1 MKGIRALQTRAV
13 TRLSPQVLSLVPRLR
28 ERDEQIAKSTLPS
41 FRRLAQTHNKEA
53 LWEKLL
59 TSNEL
64 IPPSVAESMLDLCIS
79 ADEARCLVH
88 LFSRLA
94 PGIQFSASKSK
105 DALRMIRLNGDA
117 VDQRQLCRLLQPTSA
132 EGECESLQA
141 LSATWKPPLNI
152 CVGDVNDMIS
162 SCLLRNDID
171 AAMKWFMTMQDV
183 LNLQPI
189 ESTFGILLPSL
200 IRNRSWDCFYYL
212 LSEMHMLGIPVPR
225 AILESL
231 LIEYESHAPPRWSYV
246 KNGLTAILNAT
257 SIQNPI
263 KDLLFAE
270 TVCHGLSVL
279 CDAKQFDALLETWEM
294 VTTSERC
301 SEPVI
306 NTLLNHPVVLNSVGL
321 AAIHLRREA
330 TLLSL
335 LKRFLPFPDG
345 EPLDEALRQCLCAER
360 SSQLAIFGNIRG
372 IGLGW
377 LWANGRA
384 SAAANVYSSL
394 ENTSSLLSA
403 STRAE
408 TVRILLAC
416 APSMPSE
423 SIESL
428 SMTLSGTLAAMADNH
443 ENELILS
450 SGVAENLIKLFGTT
464 QNSES
469 TALVLL
475 HCTSKRIHL
484 TEAAFIV
491 ASQTVLKKGEH
502 SLVVQILESYLA
514 QLDLAAAGGPSKTGN
529 PRSDVAVCRSPRVF
543 SPAIQALAQMGEI
556 ESMMGLLLKE
566 MPRRKCVPHA
576 AILITIINACIKF
589 GQFHDGVRL
598 FDHVI
603 KSGKFKIVWNDRN
616 DLPGV
621 VSSVLKCCAKGQLGA
636 KALEICAWLDE
647 KFPQFYN
654 GANSEL
660 RDLELVVISMANR
673 DSISMLP
680 TFINIVRRGD
690 RAVNISRRLFIHCL
704 AASLSANNDDVY
716 QTVMAVPVDDEVL
729 SDIDIVKMESKRLAE
744 QWREK

>member
-1 MKGIRALQTRAV
+1 M
-13 TRLSPQVLSLVPRLR
+13 VPRLR
-28 ERDEQIAKSTLPS
+28 ERDAQIAKSTLPS
-41 FRRLAQTHNKEA
+41 FRQLVQTHSKESP
-53 LWEKLL
+53 WEKLL
-59 TSNEL
+59 TSNEQ
-64 IPPSVAESMLDLCIS
+64 IPPTVAENMLDLCIS
-79 ADEARCLVH
+79 ANEARCLVH

-105 DALRMIRLNGDA
+105 DALRMISQYGDA
-117 VDQRQLCRLLQPTSA
+117 VDQRQLCRLLQPTSV
-132 EGECESLQA
+132 EGECESRQA
-141 LSATWKPPLNI
+141 SSATWKPPLNI
-152 CVGDVNDMIS
+152 SVGDVNDMIS
-162 SCLLRNDID
+162 TCLLRNDID

-183 LNLQPI
+183 LNLQPL

-200 IRNRSWDCFYYL
+200 LRNRSWDCFYYL
-212 LSEMHMLGIPVPR
+212 LSEMHMLSIPIPR

-231 LIEYESHAPPRWSYV
+231 LVECESHTPPRWSYV

-279 CDAKQFDALLETWEM
+279 CDAKQFDALLDTWEM

-306 NTLLNHPVVLNSVGL
+306 NALLNHPVVLNSVSL
-321 AAIHLRREA
+321 AAIHLRRDV

-335 LKRFLPFPDG
+335 LKRFLPFPNG
-345 EPLDEALRQCLCAER
+345 ESLDEALRHCLCSER
-360 SSQLAIFGNIRG
+360 NRCLANFGTIRG

-384 SAAANVYSSL
+384 SAAANVYLTS
-394 ENTSSLLSA
+394 ENNGSLLSA

-416 APSMPSE
+416 APTMPSE

-428 SMTLSGTLAAMADNH
+428 STTLSGTLAAMADNR
-443 ENELILS
+443 ENEFILS
-450 SGVAENLIKLFGTT
+450 SSVAENLIELFGAT

-475 HCTSKRIHL
+475 HCSSQRTHL

-502 SLVVQILESYLA
+502 SLVVQLLESYLA
-514 QLDLAAAGGPSKTGN
+514 QLDLAAAGGSSETGSS
-529 PRSDVAVCRSPRVF
+529 RSDISLCRSPRVF
-543 SPAIQALAQMGEI
+543 SPAIQALAQMGDI

-566 MPRRKCVPHA
+566 MSRRKCVPHA
-576 AILITIINACIKF
+576 AILITVIDACNKS
-589 GQFHDGVRL
+589 GQFHEGVRL
-598 FDHVI
+598 FDLVV
-603 KSGKFKIVWNDRN
+603 KSRGKFQIVWHDRN

-660 RDLELVVISMANR
+660 RDLELVVQSMANR

-680 TFINIVRRGD
+680 TFLNIVSRGD
-690 RAVNISRRLFIHCL
+690 RAVNINRRLFVRCL
-704 AASLSANNDDVY
+704 AASLCANNEDVY

-729 SDIDIVKMESKRLAE
+729 SDIDNVKTESKRLAV
-744 QWREK
+744 QWREKC